1 MAPSYQYRDFAAD
14 GAEKRETLNSNISEL
29 QTQSLMDLTIRSKSL
44 SWNEEVAYPMLSGP
58 HSTLYIPPYPGLI
71 SHGSIDFPLESSS
84 SSFPLSPKSPHQLL
98 TTLNW
103 CLNEGAQ
110 LPYPLRGH
118 FLTLG
123 FLNDWDFLW
132 SLYYGLRYSS
142 GENLLHSSFR
152 LFHHLAHSPSFFR
165 TQLSFS

>member
-1 MAPSYQYRDFAAD
+1 MLRRGKRWIPISVSYRLRAWWTWPFGASPYLEMKRSHTPCWVDPTVPS
-14 GAEKRETLNSNISEL
+14 TS
-29 QTQSLMDLTIRSKSL
+29 
-44 SWNEEVAYPMLSGP
+44 
-58 HSTLYIPPYPGLI
+58 PPYPGLI
-71 SHGSIDFPLESSS
+71 SHGSIDFPLESFS
-84 SSFPLSPKSPHQLL
+84 SSFPLSPKSPRQLL

-110 LPYPLRGH
+110 LPYPLQGH

-132 SLYYGLRYSS
+132 LLYYGLRYSS
-142 GENLLHSSFR
+142 GENLLHSSFQ